1 MWRMFCHSAGRRSG
15 TYAILRKL
23 RKDEKGTAAIE
34 FAAVATPFLMMLFG
48 IISLGLYFFS
58 TFTLENAIE
67 VASRQIRTGQAQA
80 AGLSQAQFKQIVVNN
95 VPSFIDPSKLI
106 VNVSSFATYAAI
118 TPASCVDGAGAPM
131 TANNSTFAPGT
142 QSAIVVAWVCYTW
155 DVTKYIPYLKLG
167 NQPDGSRLIQA
178 ATAFQTEPYQ

>member
-15 TYAILRKL
+15 AYVILRKL
-23 RKDEKGTAAIE
+23 RKDETGTTAIE
-34 FAAVATPFLMMLFG
+34 FAMVATPFLMMLYG

-80 AGLSQAQFKQIVVNN
+80 AGLTQAQFQQVVFNN
-95 VPSFIDPSKLI
+95 VPSFINQGNLI
-106 VNVSSFATYAAI
+106 VNVNSFATYAAI
-118 TPASCVDGAGAPM
+118 TPASCVDVNGAP
-131 TANNSTFAPGT
+131 TAGSTSFAPGT

-155 DVTKYIPYLKLG
+155 DVTKYIPFLKLG
-167 NQPDGSRLIQA
+167 NLPDGSRLIQA
-178 ATAFQTEPYQ
+178 TTTFQTEPYQ